1 LLTLAEAIC
10 CGTPVVTSTESALG
24 EVANGYTY
32 TIAELSEDVL
42 ANAMWEVLSQPEL
55 RALLRKQEIERSK
68 LLRWDVTAKKTLDL
82 LRRIA
87 ES

>member
-1 LLTLAEAIC
+1 
-10 CGTPVVTSTESALG
+10 
-24 EVANGYTY
+24 
-32 TIAELSEDVL
+32 
-42 ANAMWEVLSQPEL
+42 MWEVLSQPEL